1 MTKPRIVILGGGFG
15 GLYTARALRK
25 TFRDTAEIELITAE
39 NYFVFQPLL
48 PEVGAGSVT
57 PIHATSP
64 YRFLLKGVTIRK
76 AQIDSVDFDAKTVTV
91 FQGVQRRPTDIP
103 YDHLVVALGQT
114 VDLSRTPGLTAHA
127 LTMKTLEDARRLRSH
142 VIERLEHADITN
154 LPEVKRGALTFTVIG
169 GGFSG
174 IETVGEMAELID
186 RSLKYYPNVRRDE
199 VRIIVLEFADKILS
213 EMPERL
219 RDYALKQLEKRG
231 VEIRLNTGITAATG
245 TQITTTDGDTINTRT
260 IVATIGNAPATVVK
274 RMDVPLTQGRIAVAR
289 DLSVPGLEGAW
300 SLGDCALIPMKDG
313 AEDRE
318 DFAPP
323 TAQFAVRE
331 AAQLAANIKRSVE
344 NTPLKPFEYTS
355 KGSMASLGA
364 RRGIADVMGIRLTGF
379 LAWVLWRAY
388 YVAFLPGFPAKVWVL
403 SHWVL
408 DWVTPRSLV
417 NLSSPQRDAARHVRY
432 SAGDRIYE
440 AGNRA
445 DFFYTVLEGAVE
457 ITTDTPIADQPRTRR
472 IGPEG
477 HFGERLILGATR
489 RVATARALED
499 TVVLAMGRDEFLK
512 LTSAMPALR
521 MYFQDHLAKEGLDWA
536 PDADEQ
542 AEAAQ

>member
-1 MTKPRIVILGGGFG
+1 MGKPRIVILGGGFG
-15 GLYTARALRK
+15 GLYTARALHR
-25 TFRDTAEIELITAE
+25 TFRDTAEIEVITAE

-64 YRFLLKGVTIRK
+64 YRFLLKGVGIRK
-76 AQIDSVDFDAKTVTV
+76 ALIDSVDFAAKHVTV
-91 FQGVQRRPTDIP
+91 FQGVQRRPTEVP

-114 VDLSRTPGLTAHA
+114 VDLSRTPGLEAHA
-127 LTMKTLEDARRLRSH
+127 LTMKTLEDARRLRAH
-142 VIERLEHADITN
+142 VIERLEHADVTN

-186 RSLKYYPNVRRDE
+186 RSLKYYPNVSRGE
-199 VRIIVLEFADKILS
+199 VRIIVLEFADKVLA

-219 RDYALKQLEKRG
+219 RAYAQDQLEKRG
-231 VEIRLNTGITAATG
+231 VDVRLNTGIASATG
-245 TQITTTDGDTINTRT
+245 TQITTTEGDVIDTRT
-260 IVATIGNAPATVVK
+260 VVATIGNAPAPVIK

-289 DLSVPGLEGAW
+289 DLSVPERDGVW
-300 SLGDCALIPMKDG
+300 SLGDCALIPMVDHPSV
-313 AEDRE
+313 RE
-318 DFAPP
+318 DYAPP

-331 AAQLAANIKRSVE
+331 AKQLAANIKRAVTGE
-344 NTPLKPFEYTS
+344 RLKPFEYTS

-364 RRGIADVMGIRLTGF
+364 RRGVADVMGIRLTGF
-379 LAWVLWRAY
+379 LAWLLWRAY
-388 YVAFLPGFPAKVWVL
+388 YVAFLPGLPAKVWVL

-417 NLSSPQRDAARHVRY
+417 NLATPKTDAARHVRY

-440 AGNRA
+440 TGNRA
-445 DFFYTVLEGAVE
+445 DSFFTVIEGAVE
-457 ITTDTPIADQPRTRR
+457 ITNPTVRDGQPETRR
-472 IGPEG
+472 IGPGG

-489 RVATARALED
+489 RVATARAVED

-512 LTSAMPALR
+512 LTRALPAMR
-521 MYFQDHLAKEGLDWA
+521 EYFEAHLAKEGLDWP
-536 PDADEQ
+536 PDPDERR
-542 AEAAQ
+542 EAAE